1 MAGLDESEVPLW
13 TLCPRV
19 GSLAACSIS
28 ATKMPTIII
37 DVDPLAL
44 SLLSLFFLSAAER
57 INNLSVNSNKKYEK
71 KSKYEIEI

>member
-1 MAGLDESEVPLW
+1 MSSGKEAGLDESEVPLW

-44 SLLSLFFLSAAER
+44 SLLSLFFLSAER

-71 KSKYEIEI
+71 KQI